1 VFYFSDHG
9 GALPRG
15 KPNIHDSG
23 TRVPLII
30 RFPEKWVPLAPARPG
45 QWVEDPVS
53 FVDFP
58 ATLLSLGSV
67 PVPAYY
73 QGRPFLGENKV
84 EPRESVFLFRDRMDE
99 RYDMVRAVR
108 DREFRYVRNYSPHR
122 PWGQYYTYAFGVQG
136 GMRSWF
142 VEFEAGRCNAVQS
155 AYWLPK
161 PAEELYEVAADPFE
175 ITNLAAESG
184 HQSRLAAMRRQL
196 RAGILAS
203 RDTGFI
209 PEGML
214 NRLAGEGTPYD
225 YARSDAYPIERIL
238 DLADLATARDPAA
251 LPRLIAA
258 MDDPH
263 PAARYWAA
271 TGCLI
276 LQDRAL
282 PANEPLRALLDD
294 NWNDVRVAAAE
305 AIAWLGEVD
314 AATNTLAAVLT
325 EGNPYEVLAAQ
336 NAIEY
341 LWRAGHVPLAN
352 AQRLVRGTGTVEPGN
367 RIPKYLAGLPGA
379 EEPSGRPD
387 GQPPTRP

>member
-1 VFYFSDHG
+1 
-9 GALPRG
+9 
-15 KPNIHDSG
+15 
-23 TRVPLII
+23 
-30 RFPEKWVPLAPARPG
+30 
-45 QWVEDPVS
+45 
-53 FVDFP
+53 
-58 ATLLSLGSV
+58 
-67 PVPAYY
+67 
-73 QGRPFLGENKV
+73 
-84 EPRESVFLFRDRMDE
+84 MDE

-282 PANEPLRALLDD
+282 PATEPLRALLDD
-294 NWNDVRVAAAE
+294 DWNDVRVAAAE